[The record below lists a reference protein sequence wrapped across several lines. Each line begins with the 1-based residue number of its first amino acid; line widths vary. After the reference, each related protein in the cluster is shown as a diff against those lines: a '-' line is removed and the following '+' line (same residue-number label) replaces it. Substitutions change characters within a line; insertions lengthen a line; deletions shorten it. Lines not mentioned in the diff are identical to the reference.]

1 MSNIYAGIELGTDSI
16 KVIVMEKMADQY
28 HVLSSACCP
37 SLGIKNS
44 YVVDIKSAANAVK
57 KAIKTASDMLGIKI
71 GKVIACVPP
80 THCRM
85 DIVVGE
91 VEVMNSKGITGED
104 VSNVLNEAMKD
115 QDFSEYELVTAM
127 PISFKLDEEDNIKD
141 PKGKKGDV
149 LGAKIVIATMPKEE
163 LYRFLEV
170 LKLSGVEVVD
180 IAFTSTGDYYAIKNN
195 RYDNIVGAIVNIGE
209 ATTNIAVYNKGIQ
222 IKNSVIPVGSCHVDK
237 DVSYIFKINEDVA
250 KRLKETFAVSM
261 SSYADATDIIELKNN
276 KGEFKEISQVGVSK
290 VVEARVRE
298 ILKLAKNEIKNLTNR
313 EISYIIITGGLSE
326 LAGFVYLV
334 DEQFGAMAKVCNIS
348 TMGLRHNKYSSVYGV
363 VKYFDDKLTLRGK
376 SYNMIDSEEFDDLI
390 SSQQKL
396 VNNDNIIGK
405 VFGHFFDS

>member
-44 YVVDIKSAANAVK
+44 YVVDIKSAANSVK
-57 KAIKTASDMLGIKI
+57 KAVKAASDMLGIKM

-127 PISFKLDEEDNIKD
+127 PISFKVDEEDNIKD
-141 PKGKKGDV
+141 PKGKNGDV

-170 LKLSGVEVVD
+170 LKLAGIEVVD

-209 ATTNIAVYNKGIQ
+209 VTTNIAIYNKGIQ

-237 DVSYIFKINEDVA
+237 DVSYIFKINEDIA

-261 SSYADATDIIELKNN
+261 GSYADATDTIELKNN
-276 KGEFKEISQVGVSK
+276 RGELKEISQVGVSK

-363 VKYFDDKLTLRGK
+363 VKYFDDKLALRGK
-376 SYNMIDSEEFDDLI
+376 SYNMINSEEFDDLI

-396 VNNDNIIGK
+396 INNDNIIGK

>member
-44 YVVDIKSAANAVK
+44 YVVDIKSAANSVK
-57 KAIKTASDMLGIKI
+57 KAVKAASDMLGIKI

-127 PISFKLDEEDNIKD
+127 PISFKVDEEDNIKD
-141 PKGKKGDV
+141 PKGKNGDV

-170 LKLSGVEVVD
+170 LKLAGIEVVD

-209 ATTNIAVYNKGIQ
+209 VTTNIAIYNKGIQ

-237 DVSYIFKINEDVA
+237 DVSYIFKINEDIA
-250 KRLKETFAVSM
+250 KKLKETFAVSM
-261 SSYADATDIIELKNN
+261 GSYADATDTIELKNN
-276 KGEFKEISQVGVSK
+276 RGELKEISQVGVSK

-363 VKYFDDKLTLRGK
+363 VKYFDDKLALRGK
-376 SYNMIDSEEFDDLI
+376 SYNMINSEEFDDLI

-396 VNNDNIIGK
+396 INNDNIIGK